1 MSPVGNN
8 DRAFCFQT
16 HCPGFETETRRYVMK
31 FLLIVLAIH
40 LAAEVMTGKRKD
52 GNKNDKG
59 ATGKTVHPAEYDLR

>member
-1 MSPVGNN
+1 
-8 DRAFCFQT
+8 
-16 HCPGFETETRRYVMK
+16 MK

-52 GNKNDKG
+52 RNKNDKG